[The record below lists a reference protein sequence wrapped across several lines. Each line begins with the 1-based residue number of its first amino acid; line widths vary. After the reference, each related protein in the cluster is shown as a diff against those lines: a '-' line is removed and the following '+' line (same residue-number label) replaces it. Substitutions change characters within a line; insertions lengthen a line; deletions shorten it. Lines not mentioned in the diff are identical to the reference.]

1 MKTRLSAF
9 VFKELW
15 SRKMTLKFLNTV
27 SVSRQN
33 EMTVCNQKKLRE
45 KIFNKKQQKNLAFL
59 FYL

>member
-33 EMTVCNQKKLRE
+33 EMTV
-45 KIFNKKQQKNLAFL
+45 
-59 FYL
+59 